1 MRLVKPEEMIEK
13 SIILRFI
20 IFNQHKISSGIWS
33 FRIRKKGKMRE
44 KDRGNIKEGNRKLTN
59 FIQETLTYIPTTM
72 TAQVV
77 TIGHAVTVTAV
88 HQDNV
93 IQIITAVWYFAIRI
107 LAVTGAMDFIVDVSI
122 AFLAVVRWIAS
133 KTIIV
138 AAVNAF
144 HAVRDANFATIRA
157 MVPV

>member
-1 MRLVKPEEMIEK
+1 MTEE
-13 SIILRFI
+13 
-20 IFNQHKISSGIWS
+20 N
-33 FRIRKKGKMRE
+33 
-44 KDRGNIKEGNRKLTN
+44 RGNINEGNRKLTI
-59 FIQETLTYIPTTM
+59 FMRETPTCIPTTM
-72 TAQVV
+72 TVRVV

-93 IQIITAVWYFAIRI
+93 IQIITAVLYFAIRI

-144 HAVRDANFATIRA
+144 HVVRDANFATIRA